1 MPKPFIAKRNIP
13 GYRQDF
19 SRENGNGRN
28 SCETDIQTIL
38 SLDSSNGRNF
48 DSVNSRYTSASRGT
62 STASS
67 KKRSFVVG
75 KCRRENGERF
85 DGSGIDAGGAG
96 SALSGKIQGMG
107 RHLSVKIKRIRASFR
122 AIKLSEVNMFS
133 IINNSFD
140 GSNMSYRTTCTMTS
154 SGNPSVITR
163 KNLDRLSPNNISP
176 EGLRRKSP
184 PIRYTPDQS

>member
-1 MPKPFIAKRNIP
+1 M
-13 GYRQDF
+13 
-19 SRENGNGRN
+19 
-28 SCETDIQTIL
+28 
-38 SLDSSNGRNF
+38 
-48 DSVNSRYTSASRGT
+48 NSRYTSASRGT

-107 RHLSVKIKRIRASFR
+107 RHLSVKIKRMRASFR

-140 GSNMSYRTTCTMTS
+140 GSNMSYRTTCTQ
-154 SGNPSVITR
+154 GFLAGADVGIAGPAV
-163 KNLDRLSPNNISP
+163 LV
-176 EGLRRKSP
+176 
-184 PIRYTPDQS
+184 